1 MKRIGLLLLMLAL
14 AQLALAQPTTVQAG
28 FYVLNIGKFDVSTG
42 SYTVDFYL
50 SLKCDQFCEPDFEFM
65 NGRATSVDK
74 LIDKPDEKFYRIQAA
89 LTQNIDLKRY
99 PLDSHSLSIV
109 LEDKKKTAN
118 EQVFEIDNAS
128 SGIDP
133 EVTLVGWNLKGWDAK
148 VDKHFYA
155 PYDEEYS
162 RLYFNVDIERIR
174 LSAVLKAF
182 LPVLFIVLTGLLA
195 LLIEEKDKL
204 WTRLGVN
211 TSSVIAAV
219 MFHLNVTSSIPP
231 VGYLTIADKF
241 MIATYVVLLASLFS
255 SIELMVHAKHGDEE
269 LSRKIYRIS
278 LYGIPAMALVLYV
291 FVFVLE

>member
-1 MKRIGLLLLMLAL
+1 MNKGTILLLMLAL
-14 AQLALAQPTTVQAG
+14 APLALAAPTVVQAG
-28 FYVLNIGKFDVSTG
+28 IYVLNVGRFDVSTG
-42 SYTVDFYL
+42 SYTIDFYL
-50 SLKCDQFCEPDFEFM
+50 SLKCDRFCEPDFEFM
-65 NGRATSVDK
+65 NGRATSMDR

-109 LEDKKKTAN
+109 LEDKKKTAA
-118 EQVFEIDNAS
+118 EQVFAIDNAS

-155 PYDEEYS
+155 PYNEKYS
-162 RLYFNVDIERIR
+162 RLYFNIDIERIR

-219 MFHLNVTSSIPP
+219 MFHLNVTASIPP

-241 MIATYVVLLASLFS
+241 MIATYIVLLASLFS
-255 SIELMVHAKHGDEE
+255 SIQMMVHAKHGDEE
-269 LSRKIYRIS
+269 LSLRIYKTS

-291 FVFVLE
+291 LVFLL

>member
-1 MKRIGLLLLMLAL
+1 MNKSTILFLILAL
-14 AQLALAQPTTVQAG
+14 APLAQAEPMTVQAG
-28 FYVLNIGKFDVSTG
+28 IYVLNVGRFDVSTG
-42 SYTVDFYL
+42 SYTIDFYL
-50 SLKCDQFCEPDFEFM
+50 SLKCDRFCEPDFEFM
-65 NGRATSVDK
+65 NRRATSVDK

-89 LTQNIDLKRY
+89 LTQNIDLKKY

-109 LEDKKKTAN
+109 LEDKKQTTT
-118 EQVFEIDNAS
+118 EQIFEIDNAS

-148 VDKHFYA
+148 VDTHFYA

-162 RLYFNVDIERIR
+162 RLYFNINIERIY
-174 LSAVLKAF
+174 LSAVMKAF

-219 MFHLNVTSSIPP
+219 MFHLNVTASIPP

-241 MIATYVVLLASLFS
+241 MIATYIVLLASLYS
-255 SIELMVHAKHGDEE
+255 SIEMMVHAKHGDEE
-269 LSRKIYRIS
+269 LSRKIYRAS
-278 LYGIPAMALVLYV
+278 LYGIPAMAVVLYILV
-291 FVFVLE
+291 FLV